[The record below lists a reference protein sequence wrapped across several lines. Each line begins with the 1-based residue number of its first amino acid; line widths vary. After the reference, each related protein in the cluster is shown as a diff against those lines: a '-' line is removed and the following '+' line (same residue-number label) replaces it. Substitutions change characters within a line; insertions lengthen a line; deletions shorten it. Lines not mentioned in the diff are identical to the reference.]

1 MDVDNCFAF
10 PSLCIIQQ
18 SYIGLQFWGPLLG
31 LLLWGSEGTSC
42 PYCPWLPLCASFC
55 LPVAAERLIVMDSA
69 LISLCHA
76 ASASFADICGCRL
89 VSGNNFA
96 FKETENI
103 SQLCLGLEPS
113 NANLNSISW
122 TISWTCLR
130 VQKSYGASGI
140 TVLSTRN
147 RGLQRVNLQHRSIE
161 A

>member
-18 SYIGLQFWGPLLG
+18 SYTGLQFWGPLLG

-122 TISWTCLR
+122 TIS
-130 VQKSYGASGI
+130 
-140 TVLSTRN
+140 
-147 RGLQRVNLQHRSIE
+147 
-161 A
+161 